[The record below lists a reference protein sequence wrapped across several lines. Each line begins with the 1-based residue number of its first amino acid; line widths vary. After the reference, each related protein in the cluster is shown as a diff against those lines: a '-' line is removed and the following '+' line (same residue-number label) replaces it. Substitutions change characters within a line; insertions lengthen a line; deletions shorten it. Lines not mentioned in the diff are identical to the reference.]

1 MPRTTSSLTQVAQ
14 LIGYSLVMEGVV
26 MTGNTIRQR
35 FLRFFADHGH
45 TVVPSSSLVP
55 RDDPT
60 LLFTNAGMVQFKDVF
75 LGREKRPYARAA
87 TAQKCMR
94 AGGKHNDLENVGRTA
109 RHHTFFE
116 MLGNFSFGDY
126 FKAEAIA
133 YAWSFI
139 TQELGLPKDR
149 LYVTIYQDDDEAFEM
164 WQAQAGVPADRIFRF
179 GEKDNFWAMG
189 DTGPCGPCS
198 EIFYDHG
205 PALSCG
211 RASCTVGCDCDRYVE
226 IWNLVFMQF
235 ERDGSGQLTP
245 LPRPSIDTGMGLERI
260 TAVLQG
266 VNSNYDTDLLRPIIR
281 YVEEQSGKRYGA
293 DEAHDVSMRVIAD
306 HARATSFLLSD
317 GVLPANEGRG
327 YVLRRILRRAARHG
341 RLLGFSEPFFY
352 RVLGVVA
359 DEMGGAYAEL
369 NAARQFAASVTL
381 HEEERFAYTLE
392 TGMRLL
398 SRVSDE
404 TRRRGEKLIPGEELF
419 KLYDTYGFPLDL
431 AEEIVGDQGL
441 ALDLDGFERAMDRQ
455 RTLARSAWK
464 GSGDEAVKPVY
475 PTLAERLGSTL
486 FLGYDTL
493 EAQGRVLAILKNG
506 QLVEAAEEGSEVE
519 IVVDQTPF
527 YAEGGG
533 QVGDTGL
540 LVNPNVILEVKDT
553 QRPVDDLIVHR
564 ALVKRGRVRVQEVLH
579 ARVESQ
585 RRQAIALNHTGTHIL
600 HATLKQVL
608 GDHVKQAGSLVAPD
622 RLRFDFT
629 HFGRLADREIYRLE
643 DIVNERIREDR
654 PVEVVHS
661 ALHEAL
667 QMGAMAL
674 FGEKYGDDVRVVKI
688 GDFSMELCGGTHLR
702 STGEIGLFKVIQAGG
717 VAAGVRRI
725 EALTGEAAF
734 AHVRRVEAT
743 LNELRELLKAQAFE
757 EPARVQR
764 LMEQVRE
771 LEREVETLK
780 GRLANARTQDL
791 LDGVTEVNGVKV
803 LTLRE
808 GSMTQADLR
817 KLVDMAKERLRSG
830 VVVAASVVDGKVALV
845 AGVTSDLTRRVHAG
859 ELAKAVAV
867 LIDGSGGGRPD
878 MAQAGGRRPEK
889 LAEALGKVPAIVES
903 QLQSH

>member
-1 MPRTTSSLTQVAQ
+1 
-14 LIGYSLVMEGVV
+14 
-26 MTGNTIRQR
+26 MTGNEIRQS
-35 FLRFFADHGH
+35 FLQFFADHGH

-75 LGREKRPYARAA
+75 LGRESRPYTRAA
-87 TAQKCMR
+87 TSQKCLR

-126 FKAEAIA
+126 FKIDAIA
-133 YAWSFI
+133 YAWAFV
-139 TQELGLPKDR
+139 TQTLGLPRER
-149 LYVTIYQDDDEAFEM
+149 LYVSIYQDDDEAFKI
-164 WQAQAGVPADRIFRF
+164 WRTQVGVPAERIFRF

-205 PALSCG
+205 PELSCG

-235 ERDGSGQLTP
+235 ERDLSGQLTP

-266 VNSNYDTDLLRPIIR
+266 VHSNYDTDLLRPIIR
-281 YVEEQSGKRYGA
+281 FVEELIGKRYGA
-293 DEAHDVSMRVIAD
+293 DGAHDVSMRVIAD

-317 GVLPANEGRG
+317 GILPSNEGRG
-327 YVLRRILRRAARHG
+327 YVLRRIIRRAARHG
-341 RLLGFSEPFFY
+341 KLLGFGEPFFY
-352 RVLGVVA
+352 KVLEAVA
-359 DEMGGAYAEL
+359 DDMGGVYAEL
-369 NAARQFAASVTL
+369 NASRQFAVNVTL

-392 TGMRLL
+392 TGMHVLA
-398 SRVSDE
+398 RVSAE
-404 TRRRGEKLIPGEELF
+404 VRQRGEEQIPGEEVF

-431 AEEIVGDQGL
+431 TEEIVRDQGL
-441 ALDLDGFERAMDRQ
+441 TLDLAGFERAMDHQ
-455 RTLARSAWK
+455 REQARAAWK
-464 GSGDEAVKPVY
+464 GSGEEAVNPMY
-475 PTLAERLGSTL
+475 PTLAKRLGSTR

-493 EAQGRVLAILKNG
+493 EAQGRVLAILKND

-540 LVNPNVILEVKDT
+540 LVNPHVILEVKDT
-553 QRPVDDLIVHR
+553 RRPMHDLIVHR
-564 ALVKRGRVRVQEVLH
+564 ALVKRGRVGVQEVLH
-579 ARVESQ
+579 ARVESH

-629 HFGRLADREIYRLE
+629 HFGRLADREVYRVE
-643 DIVNERIREDR
+643 DLVNERIREDR

-661 ALHEAL
+661 ALHDAL
-667 QMGAMAL
+667 QMGAVAL

-702 STGEIGLFKVIQAGG
+702 STGEIGLLKVIQISG

-734 AHVRRVEAT
+734 AHVRREEAV

-757 EPARVQR
+757 EPTRVQR
-764 LMEQVRE
+764 LIEQVRE
-771 LEREVETLK
+771 LEHEVETLK
-780 GRLANARTQDL
+780 GRLANAHTQDVL
-791 LDGVTEVNGVKV
+791 SGVTEVNGVKV
-803 LTLRE
+803 LTLHE
-808 GSMTQADLR
+808 GSMNPKDLR
-817 KLVDMAKERLRSG
+817 ALVDMARERLRSG
-830 VVVAASVVDGKVALV
+830 VVVAATVVDEKVALV
-845 AGVTSDLTRRVHAG
+845 TGVTPDLTHRVHAG
-859 ELAKAVAV
+859 QLAKAVASLV
-867 LIDGSGGGRPD
+867 DGSGGGRAD
-878 MAQAGGRRPEK
+878 MAQAGGRSPEK
-889 LAEALGKVPAIVES
+889 LLVALAQVPSLIEA
-903 QLQSH
+903 QLQTT

>member
-1 MPRTTSSLTQVAQ
+1 
-14 LIGYSLVMEGVV
+14 
-26 MTGNTIRQR
+26 MTGNEIRQS
-35 FLRFFADHGH
+35 FLQFFADHGH

-75 LGREKRPYARAA
+75 LGRESRPYTRAA
-87 TAQKCMR
+87 TSQKCMR

-126 FKAEAIA
+126 FKIDAIA
-133 YAWSFI
+133 YAWAFL
-139 TQELGLPKDR
+139 TQTLGLPRER
-149 LYVTIYQDDDEAFEM
+149 LYVSIYQDDDEAFKI
-164 WQAQAGVPADRIFRF
+164 WRTQVGVQAERIFRF

-205 PALSCG
+205 PELSCG

-235 ERDGSGQLTP
+235 ERDLSGQLTP

-260 TAVLQG
+260 TAVLQD
-266 VNSNYDTDLLRPIIR
+266 VHSNYDTDLLRPIIR
-281 YVEEQSGKRYGA
+281 FVEELISKRYGA

-317 GVLPANEGRG
+317 GVLPSNEGRG
-327 YVLRRILRRAARHG
+327 YVLRRIIRRAARHG
-341 RLLGFSEPFFY
+341 RLLGFVEPFFY
-352 RVLGVVA
+352 KVLGAVA
-359 DEMGGAYAEL
+359 DDMGGAYAEL
-369 NAARQFAASVTL
+369 NASRQFAANVTL

-392 TGMRLL
+392 TGMRVLA
-398 SRVSDE
+398 RVSAE
-404 TRRRGEKLIPGEELF
+404 IRHRGEEQIPGEEVF

-431 AEEIVGDQGL
+431 TEEIVRDQGL
-441 ALDLDGFERAMDRQ
+441 ALDLTGFERAMDHQ
-455 RTLARSAWK
+455 REQARAAWK
-464 GSGDEAVKPVY
+464 GSGEEAVNPVY
-475 PTLAERLGSTL
+475 PTLAKRLGSTR

-493 EAQGRVLAILKNG
+493 EAQGRVLAILKND

-540 LVNPNVILEVKDT
+540 LVNPHVILAVKDT
-553 QRPVDDLIVHR
+553 RRPMHDLIVHR
-564 ALVKRGRVRVQEVLH
+564 ALVKRGRIGVQEVLH
-579 ARVESQ
+579 ARVESH

-629 HFGRLADREIYRLE
+629 HFGRLADREIYRVE
-643 DIVNERIREDR
+643 DVVNDRIREDR

-661 ALHEAL
+661 ALHDAL
-667 QMGAMAL
+667 QMGAVAL

-702 STGEIGLFKVIQAGG
+702 STGEIGLLKVIQISG

-734 AHVRRVEAT
+734 AHVRREEAV

-757 EPARVQR
+757 EPRRVQR
-764 LMEQVRE
+764 LIEQVHE
-771 LEREVETLK
+771 LEHEVETLK
-780 GRLANARTQDL
+780 GRLANAHTQDVL
-791 LDGVTEVNGVKV
+791 SSVTEVKGVKV
-803 LTLRE
+803 LTLHE
-808 GSMTQADLR
+808 GSMNPKDLR
-817 KLVDMAKERLRSG
+817 ALVDMARERLRSG
-830 VVVAASVVDGKVALV
+830 VVVAATVVDEKVALV
-845 AGVTSDLTRRVHAG
+845 TGVTPDLTHRVHAG
-859 ELAKAVAV
+859 QLAKAVAS
-867 LIDGSGGGRPD
+867 LIDGSGGGRAD
-878 MAQAGGRRPEK
+878 MAQAGGRSPEK
-889 LAEALGKVPAIVES
+889 LLEALAQVPSLIEA
-903 QLQSH
+903 QLQTT

>member
-1 MPRTTSSLTQVAQ
+1 
-14 LIGYSLVMEGVV
+14 
-26 MTGNTIRQR
+26 MTGNELRQS

-75 LGREKRPYARAA
+75 LGREQRPYTRAA

-126 FKAEAIA
+126 FKTDAIA
-133 YAWSFI
+133 YAWAFV
-139 TQELGLPKDR
+139 TQTLGLPRER
-149 LYVTIYQDDDEAFEM
+149 LYVSVYQDDDEAFEI
-164 WQAQAGVPADRIFRF
+164 WRRQVGVPAERIFRF

-189 DTGPCGPCS
+189 DTGPCGPSS
-198 EIFYDHG
+198 ELFYDHG
-205 PALSCG
+205 PGLSCG

-235 ERDGSGQLTP
+235 ERDLTGQLTP

-266 VNSNYDTDLLRPIIR
+266 VHSNYDTDLLRPIIGF
-281 YVEEQSGKRYGA
+281 VEELIGKRYGA
-293 DEAHDVSMRVIAD
+293 EEAHDVSMRVIAD

-317 GVLPANEGRG
+317 GVLPSNEGRG
-327 YVLRRILRRAARHG
+327 YVLRRIIRRAARHG
-341 RLLGFSEPFFY
+341 KMLGFAEPFFY
-352 RVLGVVA
+352 KVLGAVT
-359 DEMGGAYAEL
+359 DNLGGAYAEL
-369 NAARQFAASVTL
+369 HASRPFAADVTL
-381 HEEERFAYTLE
+381 HEEERFAFTLE
-392 TGMRLL
+392 TGLRVLA
-398 SRVSDE
+398 RVSAE
-404 TRRRGEKLIPGEELF
+404 TLQRGAQQIPGEEVF

-431 AEEIVGDQGL
+431 AEEIVQEQGL
-441 ALDLDGFERAMDRQ
+441 GLDMVGFEHAMDRQ
-455 RTLARSAWK
+455 RELARAAWK
-464 GSGDEAVKPVY
+464 GSGEEAVDPVY
-475 PTLAERLGSTL
+475 PTLARQLGSIC

-493 EAQGRVLAILKNG
+493 EAQGKVLAILENN

-527 YAEGGG
+527 YAEEGG

-553 QRPVDDLIVHR
+553 KRPLNDLIVHR

-629 HFGRLADREIYRLE
+629 HFGRLADREVYRVE
-643 DIVNERIREDR
+643 DLVNERIREDR
-654 PVEVVHS
+654 PVEVVHA

-667 QMGAMAL
+667 KMGAVAL

-702 STGEIGLFKVIQAGG
+702 STGEIGLLKVTQISG

-734 AHVRRVEAT
+734 EHVRREET
-743 LNELRELLKAQAFE
+743 ILNELRDLLKAQAFE
-757 EPARVQR
+757 EPSRVQR
-764 LMEQVRE
+764 LIEQVRE
-771 LEREVETLK
+771 LEREVESLK
-780 GRLANARTQDL
+780 GRLASARTQDL
-791 LDGVTEVNGVKV
+791 FSGVIEVGGVKV
-803 LTLRE
+803 LTLHE
-808 GSMTQADLR
+808 GSMDQKDLR
-817 KLVDMAKERLRSG
+817 ALVDMARDRLRSG
-830 VVVAASVVDGKVALV
+830 VVVAATVADEKVAIV
-845 AGVTSDLTRRVHAG
+845 AGVTPDLTQRIHAG
-859 ELAKAVAV
+859 RLAKAVAALV
-867 LIDGSGGGRPD
+867 DGSGGGRAD
-878 MAQAGGRRPEK
+878 MAQAGGRSPGK
-889 LAEALGKVPAIVES
+889 LPEALAQVPSLVEA
-903 QLQSH
+903 QLQAT

>member
-1 MPRTTSSLTQVAQ
+1 
-14 LIGYSLVMEGVV
+14 
-26 MTGNTIRQR
+26 MTGNEIRQR
-35 FLRFFADHGH
+35 FLQFFADQGH

-75 LGREKRPYARAA
+75 LGLEKRPYTRAA

-126 FKAEAIA
+126 FKTDAIA
-133 YAWSFI
+133 YAWAFV
-139 TQELGLPKDR
+139 TQTLGLPRER
-149 LYVTIYQDDDEAFEM
+149 LYVSIYQDDEEAFEI
-164 WQAQAGVPADRIFRF
+164 WHTRVGLPADRIFRF

-205 PALSCG
+205 PELSCG
-211 RASCTVGCDCDRYVE
+211 RVSCTVGCDCDRYVE

-235 ERDGSGQLTP
+235 ERALGGQLTP

-266 VNSNYDTDLLRPIIR
+266 VHSNYDTDLLRPLIHF
-281 YVEEQSGKRYGA
+281 VGEQIGKRYGV

-317 GVLPANEGRG
+317 GVLPSNEGRG
-327 YVLRRILRRAARHG
+327 YVLRRIIRRAARHG
-341 RLLGFSEPFFY
+341 KMLGFADPFFY
-352 RVLGVVA
+352 KVLGVVA
-359 DEMGGAYAEL
+359 DNMGGVYAEL
-369 NAARQFAASVTL
+369 NASRQFAANVAL

-392 TGMRLL
+392 TGMRVLTK
-398 SRVSDE
+398 VSEE
-404 TRRRGEKLIPGEELF
+404 TRRRGEQQIPGEEVF

-431 AEEIVGDQGL
+431 AEEIVREQEQD
-441 ALDLDGFERAMDRQ
+441 LDLDGFERAMERQ
-455 RTLARSAWK
+455 RELARAAWK
-464 GSGDEAVKPVY
+464 GSGEKVVNPVY
-475 PTLAERLGSTL
+475 PTLTERLGRTR

-493 EAQGRVLAILKNG
+493 EAQGKVLAILEHDR
-506 QLVEAAEEGSEVE
+506 LVEAAEEGSEIE

-540 LVNPNVILEVKDT
+540 LVNPHVILEVKDT
-553 QRPVDDLIVHR
+553 MRPQDDLIVHR
-564 ALVKRGRVRVQEVLH
+564 ALVRRGRVRLHEVLH

-585 RRQAIALNHTGTHIL
+585 RRRAIALNHTGTHIL

-629 HFGRLADREIYRLE
+629 HFGRLADREVYRVEEL
-643 DIVNERIREDR
+643 VNERIREDR

-667 QMGAMAL
+667 KLGAVAL

-688 GDFSMELCGGTHLR
+688 GDFSLELCGGTHLR
-702 STGEIGLFKVIQAGG
+702 STGEIGLFKVAQISG

-734 AHVRRVEAT
+734 EHVRREEVI
-743 LNELRELLKAQAFE
+743 LHELRELLKAQAFE
-757 EPARVQR
+757 EPAKVQR
-764 LMEQVRE
+764 LIEQVRE
-771 LEREVETLK
+771 LEHEVETLK
-780 GRLANARTQDL
+780 DRLASARTQDV
-791 LDGVTEVNGVKV
+791 LDGVTEVKGVKV
-803 LTLRE
+803 LTLHE
-808 GSMTQADLR
+808 DSMNQKDLR
-817 KLVDMAKERLRSG
+817 ALVDMAKERIRSG
-830 VVVAASVVDGKVALV
+830 VVVAASVVDEKVALV
-845 AGVTSDLTRRVHAG
+845 IGVTPDLTRRVHAG
-859 ELAKAVAV
+859 ELAKAVAALV
-867 LIDGSGGGRPD
+867 DGSGGGRAD

-889 LAEALGKVPAIVES
+889 LSDALAQVPGLIEA
-903 QLQSH
+903 QLQAT

>member
-1 MPRTTSSLTQVAQ
+1 
-14 LIGYSLVMEGVV
+14 
-26 MTGNTIRQR
+26 MTGNEIRQS
-35 FLRFFADHGH
+35 FLQFFADHRH

-75 LGREKRPYARAA
+75 LGRESRPYTRAA
-87 TAQKCMR
+87 TSQKCMR

-126 FKAEAIA
+126 FKIDAIA
-133 YAWSFI
+133 YAWAFL
-139 TQELGLPKDR
+139 TQTLGLPRER
-149 LYVTIYQDDDEAFEM
+149 LYVSIYQDDDEAFKI
-164 WQAQAGVPADRIFRF
+164 WRTQVGVQAERIFRF

-205 PALSCG
+205 PELSCG

-235 ERDGSGQLTP
+235 ERDLSGQLTP

-260 TAVLQG
+260 TAVLQD
-266 VNSNYDTDLLRPIIR
+266 VHSNYDTDLLRPIIR
-281 YVEEQSGKRYGA
+281 FVEELISKRYGA

-317 GVLPANEGRG
+317 GVLPSNEGRG
-327 YVLRRILRRAARHG
+327 YVLRRIIRRAARHG
-341 RLLGFSEPFFY
+341 KLLGFGEPFFY
-352 RVLGVVA
+352 KVLEAVA
-359 DEMGGAYAEL
+359 DDMGGVYAEL
-369 NAARQFAASVTL
+369 NASRQFAANVTL

-392 TGMRLL
+392 TGMRVLA
-398 SRVSDE
+398 RVSAE
-404 TRRRGEKLIPGEELF
+404 VRQRGEAQIPGEEVF

-431 AEEIVGDQGL
+431 TEEIVRDQGL
-441 ALDLDGFERAMDRQ
+441 ALDLTGFERAMDHQ
-455 RTLARSAWK
+455 REQARAAWK
-464 GSGDEAVKPVY
+464 GSGEEAVNPVY
-475 PTLAERLGSTL
+475 PTLAKRLGSTR

-493 EAQGRVLAILKNG
+493 EAQGRVLAILKND

-540 LVNPNVILEVKDT
+540 LVNPHVILEVKDT
-553 QRPVDDLIVHR
+553 RRPMHDLILHR
-564 ALVKRGRVRVQEVLH
+564 ALVKRGRVGVQEVLH
-579 ARVESQ
+579 ARVESH

-629 HFGRLADREIYRLE
+629 HFGRLADREVYRVE
-643 DIVNERIREDR
+643 DLVNERIREDR

-661 ALHEAL
+661 ALHDAL
-667 QMGAMAL
+667 QMGAVAL

-702 STGEIGLFKVIQAGG
+702 STGEIGLLKVIQISG

-734 AHVRRVEAT
+734 AHVRREEAV

-757 EPARVQR
+757 EPTRMQR
-764 LMEQVRE
+764 LVEQVRE
-771 LEREVETLK
+771 LEHEVETLK
-780 GRLANARTQDL
+780 GRLANAHTQDVL
-791 LDGVTEVNGVKV
+791 SGVTEVNGVKV
-803 LTLRE
+803 LTLHE
-808 GSMTQADLR
+808 GSMNPKDLR
-817 KLVDMAKERLRSG
+817 ALVDMARERLRSG
-830 VVVAASVVDGKVALV
+830 VVVAATVVDEKVALV
-845 AGVTSDLTRRVHAG
+845 TGVTPDLTHRVHAG
-859 ELAKAVAV
+859 QLAKAVASLV
-867 LIDGSGGGRPD
+867 DGSGGGRAD
-878 MAQAGGRRPEK
+878 MAQAGGRSPEK
-889 LAEALGKVPAIVES
+889 LLEALAQVPSLIEA
-903 QLQSH
+903 QLQTT

>member
-1 MPRTTSSLTQVAQ
+1 
-14 LIGYSLVMEGVV
+14 
-26 MTGNTIRQR
+26 
-35 FLRFFADHGH
+35 
-45 TVVPSSSLVP
+45 VPSSTLVP

-60 LLFTNAGMVQFKDVF
+60 LLFTNAGMVQFKDIF
-75 LGREKRPYARAA
+75 LGKEKRPYARAA

-126 FKAEAIA
+126 FKSEAIA
-133 YAWSFI
+133 YAWSFV
-139 TQELGLPKDR
+139 TQDLGLPKDR

-164 WQAQAGVPADRIFRF
+164 WQAEAGVPADRIFRF

-189 DTGPCGPCS
+189 DSGPCGPCS

-245 LPRPSIDTGMGLERI
+245 LPKPSIDTGMGLERI
-260 TAVLQG
+260 TAILQG

-293 DEAHDVSMRVIAD
+293 DDAHDVSMRVIAD

-341 RLLGFSEPFFY
+341 RMLGFSEPFFY

-359 DEMGGAYAEL
+359 DEMSSAYAEL
-369 NAARQFAASVTL
+369 NASRQFAASVTL

-404 TRRRGEKLIPGEELF
+404 TRQRGGKLIPGEELF

-431 AEEIVGDQGL
+431 AEEIVGDQAL

-455 RTLARSAWK
+455 RTLARAAWK
-464 GSGDEAVKPVY
+464 GSGEEVVKPVY

-493 EAQGRVLAILKNG
+493 EAQGRVLSILKND

-519 IVVDQTPF
+519 IVIDQTPF

-553 QRPVDDLIVHR
+553 KRPVDDLIVHR

-579 ARVESQ
+579 ARVESH

-629 HFGRLADREIYRLE
+629 HFGRLADRDVYRLE

-702 STGEIGLFKVIQAGG
+702 STGEIGLFKVIQASG

-734 AHVRRVEAT
+734 EHVRREEAT
-743 LNELRELLKAQAFE
+743 LSELRDLLKAQAFE

-803 LTLRE
+803 LTLHE
-808 GSMTQADLR
+808 GSMPQADLR
-817 KLVDMAKERLRSG
+817 NLVDMAKERLRSG
-830 VVVAASVVDGKVALV
+830 VVVAATVVDEKVALV

-859 ELAKAVAV
+859 ELAKAVAA
-867 LIDGSGGGRPD
+867 LIDGSGGGRAD
-878 MAQAGGRRPEK
+878 MAQAGSRSPEK
-889 LAEALGKVPAIVES
+889 LAEALAKVPAIVEA

>member
-1 MPRTTSSLTQVAQ
+1 MA
-14 LIGYSLVMEGVV
+14 EGVI
-26 MTGNTIRQR
+26 MTGNEIRQS
-35 FLRFFADHGH
+35 FLQFFAAHGH

-75 LGREKRPYARAA
+75 LGREKRPYTRAA
-87 TAQKCMR
+87 TAQKCLR

-126 FKAEAIA
+126 FKTDAIA
-133 YAWSFI
+133 YAWAFV
-139 TQELGLPKDR
+139 TQSLGLPRER
-149 LYVTIYQDDDEAFEM
+149 LYVSIYQDDDEAFEI
-164 WQAQAGVPADRIFRF
+164 WRTQVGVPAERIFRF

-205 PALSCG
+205 PELACG

-235 ERDGSGQLTP
+235 ERDLSGQLTP

-266 VNSNYDTDLLRPIIR
+266 VHSNYDTDLLRPITGFI
-281 YVEEQSGKRYGA
+281 EELIGKRYGA
-293 DEAHDVSMRVIAD
+293 DEAQDVSMRVIAD

-317 GVLPANEGRG
+317 GVLPSNEGRG
-327 YVLRRILRRAARHG
+327 YVLRRIIRRASRHG
-341 RLLGFSEPFFY
+341 KLLGFAEPFFY
-352 RVLGVVA
+352 KVLGVVA
-359 DEMGGAYAEL
+359 DNMGGAYADL
-369 NAARQFAASVTL
+369 NASRQFAANVTL

-392 TGMRLL
+392 TGMRVLA
-398 SRVSDE
+398 RVSAE
-404 TRRRGEKLIPGEELF
+404 TLQRRERQIPGEEAF

-431 AEEIVGDQGL
+431 AEEIVRDQGL
-441 ALDLDGFERAMDRQ
+441 ALDLEGFERAMDRQ
-455 RTLARSAWK
+455 RELGRAAWK
-464 GSGDEAVKPVY
+464 GSGEEAVNPAY
-475 PTLAERLGSTL
+475 ATLAQRLGGIH

-493 EAQGRVLAILKNG
+493 EAQGKVLAILKND

-540 LVNPNVILEVKDT
+540 LVNPNVTLEVKDT
-553 QRPVDDLIVHR
+553 KRPLNDLILHR
-564 ALVKRGRVRVQEVLH
+564 ALVKRGRVRVQDVLH
-579 ARVESQ
+579 ARVESH

-629 HFGRLADREIYRLE
+629 HFGRMADREVYRVENL
-643 DIVNERIREDR
+643 VNERIREDR

-667 QMGAMAL
+667 QMGAVAL

-688 GDFSMELCGGTHLR
+688 GDFSIELCGGTHLR
-702 STGEIGLFKVIQAGG
+702 STGEIGLFKVTQISG

-725 EALTGEAAF
+725 EALTGETAF
-734 AHVRRVEAT
+734 EHVRREEAVLT
-743 LNELRELLKAQAFE
+743 ELRELLKAQAFE
-757 EPARVQR
+757 EPPRVQR
-764 LMEQVRE
+764 LIEQVRE

-780 GRLANARTQDL
+780 GRLASTRTQDVFS
-791 LDGVTEVNGVKV
+791 GVTEVSGVKV
-803 LTLRE
+803 LTLHE
-808 GSMTQADLR
+808 ASMNQKDLR
-817 KLVDMAKERLRSG
+817 TFVDMARERLRSG
-830 VVVAASVVDGKVALV
+830 VVVAATVVDEKVALV
-845 AGVTSDLTRRVHAG
+845 TGVTPDLTHRVHAG
-859 ELAKAVAV
+859 QLAKAVASLV
-867 LIDGSGGGRPD
+867 DGSGGGRAD
-878 MAQAGGRRPEK
+878 LAQAGGRSPEK
-889 LAEALGKVPAIVES
+889 LSEALAQVPSLVEA
-903 QLQSH
+903 QLQTT

>member
-1 MPRTTSSLTQVAQ
+1 
-14 LIGYSLVMEGVV
+14 
-26 MTGNTIRQR
+26 MTGNEIRQN
-35 FLRFFADHGH
+35 FLQFFADHGH

-75 LGREKRPYARAA
+75 LGREDRPYTRAA
-87 TAQKCMR
+87 TSQKCMR

-109 RHHTFFE
+109 RHHTLFE

-126 FKAEAIA
+126 FKTDAIA
-133 YAWSFI
+133 YAWAFV
-139 TQELGLPKDR
+139 TQTLGLPRER
-149 LYVTIYQDDDEAFEM
+149 LYVSIYQDDDEAFQI
-164 WQAQAGVPADRIFRF
+164 WRTQVGVPAERIFRF

-205 PALSCG
+205 PELSCG

-235 ERDGSGQLTP
+235 DRDLSGQLTP

-266 VNSNYDTDLLRPIIR
+266 VHSNYDTDLLRPIIR
-281 YVEEQSGKRYGA
+281 FVEELIGKRYGA

-317 GVLPANEGRG
+317 GVLPSNEGRG
-327 YVLRRILRRAARHG
+327 YVLRRIIRRAARHG
-341 RLLGFSEPFFY
+341 RLLGFVEPFFY
-352 RVLGVVA
+352 KVLGAVA
-359 DEMGGAYAEL
+359 DDMGGAYAEL
-369 NAARQFAASVTL
+369 NASRQFAANVTL

-392 TGMRLL
+392 TGMRVLA
-398 SRVSDE
+398 RVSAE
-404 TRRRGEKLIPGEELF
+404 IRQRGEEQIPGEEVF

-431 AEEIVGDQGL
+431 TEEIVRDQGL
-441 ALDLDGFERAMDRQ
+441 ALDLAGFERAMDHQ
-455 RTLARSAWK
+455 REQARAAWK
-464 GSGDEAVKPVY
+464 GSGEEAVNPVY
-475 PTLAERLGSTL
+475 PTLAKRLGSTR

-493 EAQGRVLAILKNG
+493 EAQGRVLAILKND

-519 IVVDQTPF
+519 IIVDQTPF

-540 LVNPNVILEVKDT
+540 LVNPRVILEVKDT
-553 QRPVDDLIVHR
+553 RRPMHDLIVHR
-564 ALVKRGRVRVQEVLH
+564 ALVKRGRVGVQEVLH
-579 ARVESQ
+579 ARVESH

-629 HFGRLADREIYRLE
+629 HFGRLADREVYRVE
-643 DIVNERIREDR
+643 DLVNERIREDR

-661 ALHEAL
+661 ALHDAL
-667 QMGAMAL
+667 LMGAVAL

-702 STGEIGLFKVIQAGG
+702 STGEIGLLKVTQISG

-734 AHVRRVEAT
+734 AHVRREEAV

-757 EPARVQR
+757 EPMRVHR
-764 LMEQVRE
+764 LIEQVRE
-771 LEREVETLK
+771 LEHEVETLK
-780 GRLANARTQDL
+780 GRLANAHTQDVL
-791 LDGVTEVNGVKV
+791 SSVTEVNGVKV
-803 LTLRE
+803 LALHE
-808 GSMTQADLR
+808 GRMNPKDLR
-817 KLVDMAKERLRSG
+817 ALVDMARERLRSG
-830 VVVAASVVDGKVALV
+830 VVVAATVVDEKVALV
-845 AGVTSDLTRRVHAG
+845 TGVTPDLTHRVHAG
-859 ELAKAVAV
+859 QLAKAVASLV
-867 LIDGSGGGRPD
+867 DGSGGGRAD
-878 MAQAGGRRPEK
+878 MAQAGGRSPEK
-889 LAEALGKVPAIVES
+889 LLEALAQVPSLIEA
-903 QLQSH
+903 QLQTT

>member
-1 MPRTTSSLTQVAQ
+1 
-14 LIGYSLVMEGVV
+14 
-26 MTGNTIRQR
+26 MTGNEIRQS
-35 FLRFFADHGH
+35 FLQFFADHGH

-75 LGREKRPYARAA
+75 LGRESRPYTRAA
-87 TAQKCMR
+87 TSQKCMR

-126 FKAEAIA
+126 FKIDAIA
-133 YAWSFI
+133 YAWAFL
-139 TQELGLPKDR
+139 TQTLGLPRER
-149 LYVTIYQDDDEAFEM
+149 LYVSIYQDDDEAFKI
-164 WQAQAGVPADRIFRF
+164 WRTQVGVPAERIFRF

-205 PALSCG
+205 PELSCG

-235 ERDGSGQLTP
+235 ERDLSGQLTP

-260 TAVLQG
+260 TAVLQD
-266 VNSNYDTDLLRPIIR
+266 VHSNYDTDLLRPIIR
-281 YVEEQSGKRYGA
+281 FVEELISKRYGA

-317 GVLPANEGRG
+317 GVLPSNEGRG
-327 YVLRRILRRAARHG
+327 YVLRRIIRRAARHG
-341 RLLGFSEPFFY
+341 KLLGFGEPFFY
-352 RVLGVVA
+352 KVLEAVA
-359 DEMGGAYAEL
+359 DDMGGVYAEL
-369 NAARQFAASVTL
+369 NASRQFAANVTL

-392 TGMRLL
+392 TGMRVLA
-398 SRVSDE
+398 RVSAE
-404 TRRRGEKLIPGEELF
+404 VRHRGEAQIPGEEVF

-431 AEEIVGDQGL
+431 TEEIVRDQGL
-441 ALDLDGFERAMDRQ
+441 ALDLTGFERAMDHQ
-455 RTLARSAWK
+455 REQARAAWK
-464 GSGDEAVKPVY
+464 GSGEEAVNPVY
-475 PTLAERLGSTL
+475 PTLAKRLGSTR

-493 EAQGRVLAILKNG
+493 EAQGRVLAILKND

-540 LVNPNVILEVKDT
+540 LVNPHVILEVKDT
-553 QRPVDDLIVHR
+553 RRPMHDLIVHR
-564 ALVKRGRVRVQEVLH
+564 ALVKRGRVGVQEVLH
-579 ARVESQ
+579 ARVESH

-629 HFGRLADREIYRLE
+629 HFGRLADREVYRVE
-643 DIVNERIREDR
+643 DLVNERIREDR

-661 ALHEAL
+661 ALHDAL
-667 QMGAMAL
+667 QMGAVAL

-702 STGEIGLFKVIQAGG
+702 STGEIGLLKVIQISG

-734 AHVRRVEAT
+734 AHVRREEAV

-757 EPARVQR
+757 EPTRVQR
-764 LMEQVRE
+764 LIEQVRE
-771 LEREVETLK
+771 LEHEVETLK
-780 GRLANARTQDL
+780 GRLANAHTQDVL
-791 LDGVTEVNGVKV
+791 SGVTEVNGLKV
-803 LTLRE
+803 LTLHE
-808 GSMTQADLR
+808 GSMNPKDLR
-817 KLVDMAKERLRSG
+817 ALVDMARERLRSG
-830 VVVAASVVDGKVALV
+830 VVVAATVVDEKVALV
-845 AGVTSDLTRRVHAG
+845 TGVTPDLTHRVHAG
-859 ELAKAVAV
+859 QLAKAVASLV
-867 LIDGSGGGRPD
+867 DGSGGGRAD
-878 MAQAGGRRPEK
+878 MAQAGGRSPEK
-889 LAEALGKVPAIVES
+889 LLEALAQVPSLIEA
-903 QLQSH
+903 QLQTT

>member
-1 MPRTTSSLTQVAQ
+1 
-14 LIGYSLVMEGVV
+14 
-26 MTGNTIRQR
+26 MTGNEIRQS
-35 FLRFFADHGH
+35 FLQFFADHGH

-75 LGREKRPYARAA
+75 LGRESRPYTRAA
-87 TAQKCMR
+87 TSQKCMR

-126 FKAEAIA
+126 FKIDAIA
-133 YAWSFI
+133 YAWAFL
-139 TQELGLPKDR
+139 TQTLGLPRER
-149 LYVTIYQDDDEAFEM
+149 LYVSIYQDDDEAFKI
-164 WQAQAGVPADRIFRF
+164 WRTQVGVQAERIFRF

-205 PALSCG
+205 PELSCG

-235 ERDGSGQLTP
+235 ERDLSGQLTP

-260 TAVLQG
+260 TAVLQD
-266 VNSNYDTDLLRPIIR
+266 VHSNYDTDLLRPIIR
-281 YVEEQSGKRYGA
+281 FVEELISKRYGA

-317 GVLPANEGRG
+317 GVLPSNEGRG
-327 YVLRRILRRAARHG
+327 YVLRRIIRRAARHG
-341 RLLGFSEPFFY
+341 KLLGFGEPFFY
-352 RVLGVVA
+352 KVLEAVA
-359 DEMGGAYAEL
+359 NDMGGVYAEL
-369 NAARQFAASVTL
+369 NASRQFAANVTL

-392 TGMRLL
+392 TGMRVLA
-398 SRVSDE
+398 RVSAE
-404 TRRRGEKLIPGEELF
+404 VRHRGEAQIPGEEVF

-431 AEEIVGDQGL
+431 TEEIVRDQGL
-441 ALDLDGFERAMDRQ
+441 ALDLTGFERAMDHQ
-455 RTLARSAWK
+455 REQARAAWK
-464 GSGDEAVKPVY
+464 GSGEEAVNPVY
-475 PTLAERLGSTL
+475 PTLAKRLGSTR

-493 EAQGRVLAILKNG
+493 EAQGRVLAILKND

-540 LVNPNVILEVKDT
+540 LVNPHVILEVKDT
-553 QRPVDDLIVHR
+553 RRPMHDLIVHR
-564 ALVKRGRVRVQEVLH
+564 ALVKRGRVGVQEVLH
-579 ARVESQ
+579 ARVESH

-629 HFGRLADREIYRLE
+629 HFGRLADREVYRVE
-643 DIVNERIREDR
+643 DLVNERIREDR

-661 ALHEAL
+661 ALHDAL
-667 QMGAMAL
+667 QMGAVAL

-702 STGEIGLFKVIQAGG
+702 STGEIGLLKVIQISG

-734 AHVRRVEAT
+734 AHVRREEAV

-757 EPARVQR
+757 EPTRVQR
-764 LMEQVRE
+764 LIEQVRE
-771 LEREVETLK
+771 LEHEVETLK
-780 GRLANARTQDL
+780 GRLANAHTQDVL
-791 LDGVTEVNGVKV
+791 SGVTEVNGVKV
-803 LTLRE
+803 LTLHE
-808 GSMTQADLR
+808 GSMNPKDLR
-817 KLVDMAKERLRSG
+817 ALVDMARERLRSG
-830 VVVAASVVDGKVALV
+830 VVVAATVVDEKVALV
-845 AGVTSDLTRRVHAG
+845 TGVTPDLTHRVHAG
-859 ELAKAVAV
+859 QLAKAVASLV
-867 LIDGSGGGRPD
+867 DGSGGGRAD
-878 MAQAGGRRPEK
+878 MAQAGGRSPEK
-889 LAEALGKVPAIVES
+889 LLEALAQVPSLIEA
-903 QLQSH
+903 QLQTT

>member
-1 MPRTTSSLTQVAQ
+1 
-14 LIGYSLVMEGVV
+14 
-26 MTGNTIRQR
+26 MTGNEIRQS
-35 FLRFFADHGH
+35 FLQFFADHRH

-75 LGREKRPYARAA
+75 LGRERRPYTRAA
-87 TAQKCMR
+87 TSQKCMR

-126 FKAEAIA
+126 FKIDAIA
-133 YAWSFI
+133 YAWAFL
-139 TQELGLPKDR
+139 TQTLGLPRER
-149 LYVTIYQDDDEAFEM
+149 LYVSIYQDDDEAFKI
-164 WQAQAGVPADRIFRF
+164 WRTQVGVQAERIFRF

-205 PALSCG
+205 PELSCG

-235 ERDGSGQLTP
+235 ERDLSGQLTP

-260 TAVLQG
+260 TAVLQD
-266 VNSNYDTDLLRPIIR
+266 VHSNYDTDLLRPIIR
-281 YVEEQSGKRYGA
+281 FVEELISKRYGA

-317 GVLPANEGRG
+317 GVLPSNEGRG
-327 YVLRRILRRAARHG
+327 YVLRRIIRRAARHG
-341 RLLGFSEPFFY
+341 KLLGFGEPFFY
-352 RVLGVVA
+352 KVLEAVA
-359 DEMGGAYAEL
+359 DDMGGVYAEL
-369 NAARQFAASVTL
+369 NASRQFAANVTL

-392 TGMRLL
+392 TGMRVLA
-398 SRVSDE
+398 RVSAE
-404 TRRRGEKLIPGEELF
+404 VRHRGEAQIPGEEVF

-431 AEEIVGDQGL
+431 TEEIVRDQGL
-441 ALDLDGFERAMDRQ
+441 ALDLTGFERAMDHQ
-455 RTLARSAWK
+455 REQARAAWK
-464 GSGDEAVKPVY
+464 GSGEEAVNPVY
-475 PTLAERLGSTL
+475 PTLAKRLGSTR

-493 EAQGRVLAILKNG
+493 EAQGRVLAILKND

-540 LVNPNVILEVKDT
+540 LVNPHVILEVKDT
-553 QRPVDDLIVHR
+553 RRPMHDLILHR
-564 ALVKRGRVRVQEVLH
+564 ALVKRGRVGVQEVLH
-579 ARVESQ
+579 ARVESH

-629 HFGRLADREIYRLE
+629 HFGRLADREVYRVE
-643 DIVNERIREDR
+643 DLVNERIREDR

-661 ALHEAL
+661 ALHDAL
-667 QMGAMAL
+667 QMGAVAL

-702 STGEIGLFKVIQAGG
+702 STGEIGLLKVIQISG

-734 AHVRRVEAT
+734 AHVRREEAV

-757 EPARVQR
+757 EPTRVQR
-764 LMEQVRE
+764 LIEQVRE
-771 LEREVETLK
+771 LEHEVETLK
-780 GRLANARTQDL
+780 GRLANAHTQDVL
-791 LDGVTEVNGVKV
+791 SGVTEVNGVKV
-803 LTLRE
+803 LTLHE
-808 GSMTQADLR
+808 GSMNPKDLR
-817 KLVDMAKERLRSG
+817 ALVDMARERLRSG
-830 VVVAASVVDGKVALV
+830 VVVAATVVDEKVALV
-845 AGVTSDLTRRVHAG
+845 TGVTPDLTHRVHAG
-859 ELAKAVAV
+859 QLAKAVASLV
-867 LIDGSGGGRPD
+867 DGSGGGRAD
-878 MAQAGGRRPEK
+878 MAQAGGRSPEK
-889 LAEALGKVPAIVES
+889 LLEALAQVPSLIEA
-903 QLQSH
+903 QLQTT

>member
-1 MPRTTSSLTQVAQ
+1 
-14 LIGYSLVMEGVV
+14 
-26 MTGNTIRQR
+26 MTGNELRQR
-35 FLRFFADHGH
+35 FLQFFADHGH
-45 TVVPSSSLVP
+45 TVVPSSSLIP

-75 LGREKRPYARAA
+75 LGREKRPYTRAA

-126 FKAEAIA
+126 FKTDAIA
-133 YAWSFI
+133 YAWAFV
-139 TQELGLPKDR
+139 TQTLGLPRER
-149 LYVTIYQDDDEAFEM
+149 LYVSIYQDDEEAFEI
-164 WQAQAGVPADRIFRF
+164 WRTRVEVPAERIFRF

-198 EIFYDHG
+198 EIYYDHG
-205 PALSCG
+205 PKLSCG
-211 RASCTVGCDCDRYVE
+211 RASCTVGCDCDRFVE

-235 ERDGSGQLTP
+235 ERDLGGQLTP
-245 LPRPSIDTGMGLERI
+245 LPSPSIDTGMGLERI

-266 VNSNYDTDLLRPIIR
+266 VHSNYDTDLLRPIIR
-281 YVEEQSGKRYGA
+281 FVEEQIGKPYGA
-293 DEAHDVSMRVIAD
+293 QEANDVSMRVIAD

-327 YVLRRILRRAARHG
+327 YVLRRIIRRAARHG
-341 RLLGFSEPFFY
+341 KMLGFAEPFFY
-352 RVLGVVA
+352 KVLGVVA
-359 DEMGGAYAEL
+359 DDMGGTYAEL
-369 NAARQFAASVTL
+369 NASRHFAAEVTL

-392 TGMRLL
+392 AGMRVLAK
-398 SRVSDE
+398 VSEE
-404 TRRRGEKLIPGEELF
+404 TRQRGERQIPGEEVF

-431 AEEIVGDQGL
+431 AEEIVRDQEL

-455 RTLARSAWK
+455 RELARAAWK
-464 GSGDEAVKPVY
+464 GSGEEAVNPVY
-475 PTLAERLGSTL
+475 PTLTERLGKTR

-493 EAQGRVLAILKNG
+493 EAQGKVLAILQNDR
-506 QLVEAAEEGSEVE
+506 LVEAAEEGSEVE

-540 LVNPNVILEVKDT
+540 LVNPQVILEVKDT
-553 QRPVDDLIVHR
+553 ERPLDDLIVHR
-564 ALVKRGRVRVQEVLH
+564 ALVKRGRVRLHEVVH

-629 HFGRLADREIYRLE
+629 HFGRLADREVYRVE
-643 DIVNERIREDR
+643 DLVNERIREDR

-667 QMGAMAL
+667 KMGAVAL

-702 STGEIGLFKVIQAGG
+702 STGEIGLFKVTQISG

-725 EALTGEAAF
+725 EALTGEVAF
-734 AHVRRVEAT
+734 EHVRREEAI
-743 LNELRELLKAQAFE
+743 LHELRELLKAQAFE
-757 EPARVQR
+757 EPVRVQR
-764 LMEQVRE
+764 LIEQVRE
-771 LEREVETLK
+771 LEHELETLK
-780 GRLANARTQDL
+780 SRLASARTQDVL
-791 LDGVTEVNGVKV
+791 HGVTEVNGVKV
-803 LTLRE
+803 LTLHE
-808 GSMTQADLR
+808 DSMNQKDLR
-817 KLVDMAKERLRSG
+817 ALVDMAKERLRSG
-830 VVVAASVVDGKVALV
+830 VVVAASVVDEKVALV
-845 AGVTSDLTRRVHAG
+845 TGVTPDLTRRVHAG
-859 ELAKAVAV
+859 KLAKSVAALV
-867 LIDGSGGGRPD
+867 DGSGGGRSD
-878 MAQAGGRRPEK
+878 MAQAGGRSPEK
-889 LAEALGKVPAIVES
+889 LSDALARVPALIEA
-903 QLQSH
+903 QLQAP

>member
-1 MPRTTSSLTQVAQ
+1 
-14 LIGYSLVMEGVV
+14 
-26 MTGNTIRQR
+26 MTGNEIRQR
-35 FLRFFADHGH
+35 FLQFFADHGH

-75 LGREKRPYARAA
+75 IGRENPPYTRAA
-87 TAQKCMR
+87 TAQKCIR

-126 FKAEAIA
+126 FKTDAIG
-133 YAWSFI
+133 YAWSFV
-139 TQELGLPKDR
+139 TETLGLPRER
-149 LYVTIYQDDDEAFEM
+149 LYVSIYQNDDEAFEM
-164 WQAQAGVPADRIFRF
+164 WRTQVGVPAERIFRF
-179 GEKDNFWAMG
+179 GEQDNFWAMG

-205 PALSCG
+205 PQLSCG
-211 RASCTVGCDCDRYVE
+211 RANCTVGCDCDRYVE

-235 ERDGSGQLTP
+235 ERDLSGQLTP

-266 VNSNYDTDLLRPIIR
+266 VHSNYDTDLLRPIIR
-281 YVEEQSGKRYGA
+281 FVEEQIGKRYGA
-293 DEAHDVSMRVIAD
+293 DAADDVSMRVIAD

-327 YVLRRILRRAARHG
+327 YVLRRIIRRAARHG
-341 RLLGFSEPFFY
+341 KMLGFVEPFLY
-352 RVLGVVA
+352 KVLGVVA
-359 DEMGGAYAEL
+359 DDMGGVYAEL
-369 NAARQFAASVTL
+369 NAARQFAANVTL
-381 HEEERFAYTLE
+381 YEEERFAYTLE

-398 SRVSDE
+398 VRVSEE
-404 TRRRGEKLIPGEELF
+404 TRQRGGLQIPGGEVF
-419 KLYDTYGFPLDL
+419 RLYDTYGFPLDL
-431 AEEIVGDQGL
+431 AEEIARDQGL
-441 ALDLDGFERAMDRQ
+441 GLDLEGFERAMDRQ
-455 RTLARSAWK
+455 RELARAAWK
-464 GSGDEAVKPVY
+464 GSSEEVLNPVY
-475 PTLAERLGSTL
+475 PMLVERIGSTR

-493 EAQGRVLAILKNG
+493 EAQGKVLAILEHDR
-506 QLVEAAEEGSEVE
+506 LVDSAEEGSEVE

-540 LVNPNVILEVKDT
+540 LVNPQVILEVKDT
-553 QRPVDDLIVHR
+553 KRPLDDLILHR
-564 ALVKRGRVRVQEVLH
+564 ALVKRGRIRVQEVLH
-579 ARVESQ
+579 ARVESH

-608 GDHVKQAGSLVAPD
+608 GDHIKQAGSLVAPD

-629 HFGRLADREIYRLE
+629 HFGRLADREVYRVE
-643 DIVNERIREDR
+643 DLVNERIREDR

-661 ALHEAL
+661 ALHDAL
-667 QMGAMAL
+667 KMGAVAL

-702 STGEIGLFKVIQAGG
+702 STGEIGLFKVTQISG

-734 AHVRRVEAT
+734 GHVRHEEAI
-743 LNELRELLKAQAFE
+743 LNELRELLKVQAFE
-757 EPARVQR
+757 EPIRVQR
-764 LMEQVRE
+764 LIEQVRE
-771 LEREVETLK
+771 LEREVEILK
-780 GRLANARTQDL
+780 GRLANARTQEV

-803 LTLRE
+803 LTLHE
-808 GSMTQADLR
+808 GNMNQKDLR
-817 KLVDMAKERLRSG
+817 ALVDMAKERLRSG
-830 VVVAASVVDGKVALV
+830 VVVAAAVVDEKVALV
-845 AGVTSDLTRRVHAG
+845 TGVTPDLTRLVHAG
-859 ELAKAVAV
+859 ELAKAVATLV
-867 LIDGSGGGRPD
+867 DGSGGGRAD
-878 MAQAGGRRPEK
+878 LGQAGGRSPEK
-889 LAEALGKVPAIVES
+889 LSEAMAQVPALVEA
-903 QLQSH
+903 QLRTA

>member
-1 MPRTTSSLTQVAQ
+1 MADQLVA
-14 LIGYSLVMEGVV
+14 EGVN
-26 MTGNTIRQR
+26 MTGNEIRQR
-35 FLRFFADHGH
+35 FLQFFADHGH

-75 LGREKRPYARAA
+75 LGREKRSYVRAA

-126 FKAEAIA
+126 FKTDAIA
-133 YAWSFI
+133 YAWAFV
-139 TQELGLPKDR
+139 TQTLGLPR
-149 LYVTIYQDDDEAFEM
+149 EQLYVSIYQDDDEAFEI
-164 WQAQAGVPADRIFRF
+164 WRARVQVPAERIFRF

-205 PALSCG
+205 PELSCG
-211 RASCTVGCDCDRYVE
+211 RASCSVGCDCDRYVE

-235 ERDGSGQLTP
+235 ERDLKGQLTP

-266 VNSNYDTDLLRPIIR
+266 VHSNYDTDLLRPIIGF
-281 YVEEQSGKRYGA
+281 VEEQIGKRYGA
-293 DEAHDVSMRVIAD
+293 DESHDVSMRVIAD

-317 GVLPANEGRG
+317 GVLPSNEGRG
-327 YVLRRILRRAARHG
+327 YVLRRIIRRAARHG
-341 RLLGFSEPFFY
+341 KMLGFAEPFFY
-352 RVLGVVA
+352 KVLGVVA

-369 NAARQFAASVTL
+369 NASRQFAATVTL

-392 TGMRLL
+392 TGMRVLAK
-398 SRVSDE
+398 VCQE
-404 TRRRGEKLIPGEELF
+404 TRQQGGLQIPGEEVF

-431 AEEIVGDQGL
+431 ADEIVRDQGL
-441 ALDLDGFERAMDRQ
+441 ALDLEGFERAMDRQ
-455 RTLARSAWK
+455 RELARAAWK
-464 GSGDEAVKPVY
+464 GSGEAAVNPVY
-475 PTLAERLGSTL
+475 PRLAEHLGGTR

-493 EAQGRVLAILKNG
+493 ESQGKVLAILEDD

-519 IVVDQTPF
+519 IVIDQTPF

-540 LVNPNVILEVKDT
+540 LINPNVILEVKDT
-553 QRPVDDLIVHR
+553 KRPLGDLIVHR

-629 HFGRLADREIYRLE
+629 HFGRLADREVYRIE
-643 DIVNERIREDR
+643 DLVNERIREDR

-661 ALHEAL
+661 VLHEAL
-667 QMGAMAL
+667 KMGAVAL

-702 STGEIGLFKVIQAGG
+702 STGEIGLFKVTQMSG
-717 VAAGVRRI
+717 VAAGVRRL
-725 EALTGEAAF
+725 EALTGEAAV
-734 AHVRRVEAT
+734 AHVRHEEAI
-743 LNELRELLKAQAFE
+743 LHQLRELLKAQAFE
-757 EPARVQR
+757 EPIRVQR
-764 LMEQVRE
+764 LIEQVRE
-771 LEREVETLK
+771 LEHEVETLK
-780 GRLANARTQDL
+780 GRLASARTQDV

-803 LTLRE
+803 LTLHE
-808 GSMTQADLR
+808 DSMNPKDLR
-817 KLVDMAKERLRSG
+817 ALVDMAKERLRSG
-830 VVVAASVVDGKVALV
+830 VVVAATVVDEKVALV
-845 AGVTSDLTRRVHAG
+845 TGVTPDLTRCVHAG
-859 ELAKAVAV
+859 ALAKAVAALV
-867 LIDGSGGGRPD
+867 DGSGGGRAD
-878 MAQAGGRRPEK
+878 MAQAGGRSPEK
-889 LAEALGKVPAIVES
+889 LMEALAQVPALIEA
-903 QLQSH
+903 QLRTT

>member
-1 MPRTTSSLTQVAQ
+1 
-14 LIGYSLVMEGVV
+14 
-26 MTGNTIRQR
+26 MTGNEIRQS
-35 FLRFFADHGH
+35 FLQFFADHGH

-55 RDDPT
+55 RDDPS

-75 LGREKRPYARAA
+75 LGREKRSYTRAA
-87 TAQKCMR
+87 SAQKCMR

-126 FKAEAIA
+126 FKIDAIA

-139 TQELGLPKDR
+139 TQTLGLSR
-149 LYVTIYQDDDEAFEM
+149 EQLYVSVYQDDDEAFEI
-164 WQAQAGVPADRIFRF
+164 WRTHVGVPAERIFRF

-205 PALSCG
+205 PELSCG
-211 RASCTVGCDCDRYVE
+211 RDSCTVGCDCDRYVE

-235 ERDGSGQLTP
+235 ERDLSGRLTA

-266 VNSNYDTDLLRPIIR
+266 VHSNYDTDLLRPIIR
-281 YVEEQSGKRYGA
+281 FVEELIGKPYGA

-317 GVLPANEGRG
+317 GVLPSNEGRG
-327 YVLRRILRRAARHG
+327 YVLRRIIRRAARHG
-341 RLLGFSEPFFY
+341 KMLGFADPFFY
-352 RVLGVVA
+352 KVLRAVA
-359 DEMGGAYAEL
+359 DALGGAYAEL
-369 NAARQFAASVTL
+369 QASRQFAANMAL

-392 TGMRLL
+392 TGIRVMA
-398 SRVSDE
+398 RVSAE
-404 TRRRGEKLIPGEELF
+404 AQQRGEEQIPGEEVF

-431 AEEIVGDQGL
+431 AEEIVRDQGL
-441 ALDLDGFERAMDRQ
+441 GLDMTGFERAMDRQ
-455 RTLARSAWK
+455 REMARAAWK
-464 GSGDEAVKPVY
+464 GSGEEAINPLY
-475 PTLAERLGSTL
+475 PALASRLGSTR

-493 EAQGRVLAILKNG
+493 DAQGRVLAILKHD
-506 QLVEAAEEGSEVE
+506 QVVEAAEEGSEVE

-540 LVNPNVILEVKDT
+540 LVNPQVILEVKDT
-553 QRPVDDLIVHR
+553 KRPLDDLIVHR
-564 ALVKRGRVRVQEVLH
+564 VLVKRGRVRVQDVVH

-629 HFGRLADREIYRLE
+629 HVGRLADREIYRVESL
-643 DIVNERIREDR
+643 VNERIREDR

-661 ALHEAL
+661 ALHDAL
-667 QMGAMAL
+667 NMGAVAL

-688 GDFSMELCGGTHLR
+688 GDFSLELCGGTHLR
-702 STGEIGLFKVIQAGG
+702 STGEIGLLKVTQVSG

-734 AHVRRVEAT
+734 EHVRREEAT
-743 LNELRELLKAQAFE
+743 LNELREILKAQAFE

-764 LMEQVRE
+764 LIEQVRE
-771 LEREVETLK
+771 LEREIDTLK
-780 GRLANARTQDL
+780 RQLASTRTQDVL
-791 LDGVTEVNGVKV
+791 SGVTEVNGVKV
-803 LTLRE
+803 LTLHE
-808 GSMTQADLR
+808 GSMDQKDLR
-817 KLVDMAKERLRSG
+817 ALVDIAKERLRSG
-830 VVVAASVVDGKVALV
+830 VVVAATVLDEKVAIV
-845 AGVTSDLTRRVHAG
+845 TGVTLDLTHRVHAG
-859 ELAKAVAV
+859 QLARAVAALV
-867 LIDGSGGGRPD
+867 DGSGGGRAD
-878 MAQAGGRRPEK
+878 LAQAGGRSPEK
-889 LAEALGKVPAIVES
+889 LLEALAKVPALVEV
-903 QLQSH
+903 QLQGR

>member
-1 MPRTTSSLTQVAQ
+1 
-14 LIGYSLVMEGVV
+14 
-26 MTGNTIRQR
+26 MTGNEIRQS
-35 FLRFFADHGH
+35 FLQFFADHGH

-75 LGREKRPYARAA
+75 LGRESRPYTRAA
-87 TAQKCMR
+87 TSQKCMR

-126 FKAEAIA
+126 FKIDAIA
-133 YAWSFI
+133 YAWAFL
-139 TQELGLPKDR
+139 TQTLGLPRER
-149 LYVTIYQDDDEAFEM
+149 LYVSIYQDDDEAFKI
-164 WQAQAGVPADRIFRF
+164 WRTQVGVQAERIFRF

-205 PALSCG
+205 PELSCG

-235 ERDGSGQLTP
+235 ERDLSGQLTP

-260 TAVLQG
+260 TAVLQD
-266 VNSNYDTDLLRPIIR
+266 VHSNYDTDLLRPIIR
-281 YVEEQSGKRYGA
+281 FVEELISKRYGA

-317 GVLPANEGRG
+317 GVLPSNEGRG
-327 YVLRRILRRAARHG
+327 YVLRRIIRRAARHG
-341 RLLGFSEPFFY
+341 KLLGFGEPFFY
-352 RVLGVVA
+352 KVLEAVA
-359 DEMGGAYAEL
+359 DDMGGVYAEL
-369 NAARQFAASVTL
+369 NASRQFAANVTL

-392 TGMRLL
+392 TGMRVLA
-398 SRVSDE
+398 RVSAE
-404 TRRRGEKLIPGEELF
+404 VRQRGEAQIPGEEVF

-431 AEEIVGDQGL
+431 TEEIVLDQGL
-441 ALDLDGFERAMDRQ
+441 ALDLTGFERAMDHQ
-455 RTLARSAWK
+455 REQARTAWK
-464 GSGDEAVKPVY
+464 GSGEEAVNPVY
-475 PTLAERLGSTL
+475 PTLAKRLGSTR

-493 EAQGRVLAILKNG
+493 EAQGRVLAILKND

-540 LVNPNVILEVKDT
+540 LVNPHVILEVKDT
-553 QRPVDDLIVHR
+553 RRPMHDLILHR
-564 ALVKRGRVRVQEVLH
+564 ALVKRGRVGVQEVLH
-579 ARVESQ
+579 ARVESH

-629 HFGRLADREIYRLE
+629 HFGRLADREVYRVE
-643 DIVNERIREDR
+643 DLVNERIREDR

-661 ALHEAL
+661 ALHDAL
-667 QMGAMAL
+667 QMGAVAL

-702 STGEIGLFKVIQAGG
+702 STGEIGLLKVIQISG

-734 AHVRRVEAT
+734 AHVRREEAV

-757 EPARVQR
+757 EPTRVQR
-764 LMEQVRE
+764 LIEQVHE
-771 LEREVETLK
+771 LEHEVETLK
-780 GRLANARTQDL
+780 GRLANAHTQDVL
-791 LDGVTEVNGVKV
+791 SGVTEVNGVKV
-803 LTLRE
+803 LTLHE
-808 GSMTQADLR
+808 GSMNPKDLR
-817 KLVDMAKERLRSG
+817 ALVDMARERLRSG
-830 VVVAASVVDGKVALV
+830 VVVAATVVDEKVALV
-845 AGVTSDLTRRVHAG
+845 TGVTPDLTHRVHAG
-859 ELAKAVAV
+859 QLAKAVASLV
-867 LIDGSGGGRPD
+867 DGSGGGRAD
-878 MAQAGGRRPEK
+878 MAQAGGRSPEK
-889 LAEALGKVPAIVES
+889 LLEALAQVPSLIEA
-903 QLQSH
+903 QLQTT

>member
-1 MPRTTSSLTQVAQ
+1 
-14 LIGYSLVMEGVV
+14 
-26 MTGNTIRQR
+26 MTGNEIRQS
-35 FLRFFADHGH
+35 FLQFFADHGH

-75 LGREKRPYARAA
+75 LGRESRPYTRAA
-87 TAQKCMR
+87 TSQKCMR

-126 FKAEAIA
+126 FKIDAIA
-133 YAWSFI
+133 YAWAFV
-139 TQELGLPKDR
+139 TQTLGLPRER
-149 LYVTIYQDDDEAFEM
+149 LYVSICQDDDEAFKI
-164 WQAQAGVPADRIFRF
+164 WLTQVGVPAERIFRF

-205 PALSCG
+205 PELSCG

-235 ERDGSGQLTP
+235 ERDLSGQLTP

-260 TAVLQG
+260 TAVLQD
-266 VNSNYDTDLLRPIIR
+266 VHSNYDTDLLRPIIR
-281 YVEEQSGKRYGA
+281 FVEQLISKRYGA
-293 DEAHDVSMRVIAD
+293 DEAHDVAMRVIAD

-317 GVLPANEGRG
+317 GVLPSNEGRG
-327 YVLRRILRRAARHG
+327 YVLRRIIRRAARHG
-341 RLLGFSEPFFY
+341 KLLGFGEPFFY
-352 RVLGVVA
+352 KVLEAVA
-359 DEMGGAYAEL
+359 DDMGGVYAEL
-369 NAARQFAASVTL
+369 NASRQFAANVTL

-392 TGMRLL
+392 TGMRVLA
-398 SRVSDE
+398 RVSAE
-404 TRRRGEKLIPGEELF
+404 VRQRGEAQIPGEEVF

-431 AEEIVGDQGL
+431 TEEIVRDQGL
-441 ALDLDGFERAMDRQ
+441 ALDLTGFERAMDHQ
-455 RTLARSAWK
+455 REQARAAWK
-464 GSGDEAVKPVY
+464 GSGEEAVNPVY
-475 PTLAERLGSTL
+475 PTLAKRLGSTR

-493 EAQGRVLAILKNG
+493 EAQGRVLAILKNA

-540 LVNPNVILEVKDT
+540 LVNPHVILEVKDT
-553 QRPVDDLIVHR
+553 RRPMHDLIVHR
-564 ALVKRGRVRVQEVLH
+564 ALVKRGRVGVQEVLH
-579 ARVESQ
+579 ARVESH

-629 HFGRLADREIYRLE
+629 HFGRLADREVYRVE
-643 DIVNERIREDR
+643 DLVNERIREDR

-667 QMGAMAL
+667 QMGAVAL

-702 STGEIGLFKVIQAGG
+702 STGEIGLLKVIQISG

-734 AHVRRVEAT
+734 AHVRREEAV

-757 EPARVQR
+757 EPTRVQR
-764 LMEQVRE
+764 LIEQVRE
-771 LEREVETLK
+771 LEHEVETLK
-780 GRLANARTQDL
+780 GRLANAHTQDVL
-791 LDGVTEVNGVKV
+791 SGVTEVNGVKV
-803 LTLRE
+803 LTLHE
-808 GSMTQADLR
+808 GSMNPKDLR
-817 KLVDMAKERLRSG
+817 ALVDMARERLRSG
-830 VVVAASVVDGKVALV
+830 VVVAATVVDEKVALV
-845 AGVTSDLTRRVHAG
+845 TGVTPDLTHRVHAG
-859 ELAKAVAV
+859 QLAKAVASLV
-867 LIDGSGGGRPD
+867 DGSGGGRAD
-878 MAQAGGRRPEK
+878 MAQAGGRSPEK
-889 LAEALGKVPAIVES
+889 LLEALAQVPSLIEA
-903 QLQSH
+903 QLQTT

>member
-1 MPRTTSSLTQVAQ
+1 
-14 LIGYSLVMEGVV
+14 
-26 MTGNTIRQR
+26 MTGNEIRQS
-35 FLRFFADHGH
+35 FLQFFADHGH

-75 LGREKRPYARAA
+75 LGREKRAYVRAA

-126 FKAEAIA
+126 FKADAIT
-133 YAWSFI
+133 YAWAFV
-139 TQELGLPKDR
+139 TQRLGLPRER
-149 LYVTIYQDDDEAFEM
+149 LYVSIYQDDDDAFDI
-164 WQAQAGVPADRIFRF
+164 WRIKVGVPTERIFRF
-179 GEKDNFWAMG
+179 GDKDNFWAMG
-189 DTGPCGPCS
+189 DVGPCGPCS

-205 PALSCG
+205 PQFSCG
-211 RASCTVGCDCDRYVE
+211 QATCTVGCDCDRYVE

-235 ERDGSGQLTP
+235 ERDQSGQLTA

-260 TAVLQG
+260 AAVLQG
-266 VNSNYDTDLLRPIIR
+266 AHSNYDTDLLRPIIR
-281 YVEEQSGKRYGA
+281 FVEEQIGKRYGA

-317 GVLPANEGRG
+317 GVLPSNEGRG
-327 YVLRRILRRAARHG
+327 YVLRRVIRRAARHG
-341 RLLGFSEPFFY
+341 KMLGFAEPFFY

-369 NAARQFAASVTL
+369 HASRQFAATVTL

-392 TGMRLL
+392 TGMRVLARI
-398 SRVSDE
+398 SQE
-404 TRRRGEKLIPGEELF
+404 TRQQGGSQIPGEEVF

-431 AEEIVGDQGL
+431 ADEIVRDQGL
-441 ALDLDGFERAMDRQ
+441 ALDLEGFERAMDRQ
-455 RTLARSAWK
+455 RELARAAWK
-464 GSGDEAVKPVY
+464 GSGEEAINPVY
-475 PTLAERLGSTL
+475 PQLAARLGGVR

-493 EAQGRVLAILKNG
+493 ESQGKVLAILENG

-540 LVNPNVILEVKDT
+540 LVNPHVILEVQDT
-553 QRPVDDLIVHR
+553 KRPLDNLIVHR
-564 ALVKRGRVRVQEVLH
+564 ALVKRGRVQAQEVLY
-579 ARVESQ
+579 ARVESH

-629 HFGRLADREIYRLE
+629 HFGRLADREVYRVE
-643 DIVNERIREDR
+643 DLVNERIREDR

-667 QMGAMAL
+667 KMGAVAL

-702 STGEIGLFKVIQAGG
+702 STGEIGLLKVIQISG

-734 AHVRRVEAT
+734 AHIRREEAILT
-743 LNELRELLKAQAFE
+743 QLRELLKAQAFE
-757 EPARVQR
+757 EPTKVQH
-764 LMEQVRE
+764 LIEQVRA
-771 LEREVETLK
+771 LEREVEALQ
-780 GRLANARTQDL
+780 GRLASACTQDV
-791 LDGVTEVNGVKV
+791 LDGVTEVSGVKV

-808 GSMTQADLR
+808 DSMNPKDLR
-817 KLVDMAKERLRSG
+817 ALADMAKQRLDSG
-830 VVVAASVVDGKVALV
+830 VVVAASVVDEKVALV
-845 AGVTSDLTRRVHAG
+845 TGVTPDLTRRVHAG
-859 ELAKAVAV
+859 TLAQAVAALV
-867 LIDGSGGGRPD
+867 DGSGGGRAD
-878 MAQAGGRRPEK
+878 MAQAGGRSPEK
-889 LAEALGKVPAIVES
+889 LAAALAQVPALVQA
-903 QLQSH
+903 QLRTT

>member
-1 MPRTTSSLTQVAQ
+1 
-14 LIGYSLVMEGVV
+14 

-75 LGREKRPYARAA
+75 LGREKRPYTRAA

-164 WQAQAGVPADRIFRF
+164 WQAQAGMPADRIFRF

-404 TRRRGEKLIPGEELF
+404 TRQRGEKLIPGEELF

-455 RTLARSAWK
+455 RTLARAAWK

-493 EAQGRVLAILKNG
+493 EAQGRVLAILKNE

-540 LVNPNVILEVKDT
+540 LINPNVILEVKDT

-702 STGEIGLFKVIQAGG
+702 STGEIGLFKVIQASG

-734 AHVRRVEAT
+734 AHVRREEAT

-764 LMEQVRE
+764 LMEQVHE

-791 LDGVTEVNGVKV
+791 LDGVMEVHGVKV

-817 KLVDMAKERLRSG
+817 NLVDMAKERLRSG
-830 VVVAASVVDGKVALV
+830 VVVAASVVDEKVALV

-878 MAQAGGRRPEK
+878 MAQAGGRRPER
-889 LAEALGKVPAIVES
+889 LAEALEKVPALVES